1 MSLSEAMS
9 SGKSR
14 KKLSVTDI
22 RMNQLNAYA
31 AYNIE
36 ELAHL
41 IKRDGQLENL
51 TVYADDCNDGK
62 HYTLLGG
69 HRRYLAIS
77 LLLERGESDGL
88 ADVVVVR
95 KPENEIDEKSLIQ
108 SDNAQRIKTMEE
120 IKWEIQSALEKWDYL
135 CSQDQQPVLENGEK
149 KRDWIGRQVGLKGR
163 QVQEYLTG
171 RFSEQAESNNG
182 NETANG
188 SNSTE
193 REITVKDITK
203 NIKKAIKGLDKAM
216 EFADELALYDTKNEI
231 EGIINLLTA
240 LSETVE

>member
-1 MSLSEAMS
+1 MSLSDAMS

-22 RMNQLNAYA
+22 RMNKLNGYA
-31 AYNIE
+31 EYNID

-51 TVYADDCNDGK
+51 TVYVDDCHDGK

-77 LLLERGESDGL
+77 KLLERGESDGL

-95 KPENEIDEKSLIQ
+95 KPENEVEEKSLIQ

-120 IKWEIQSALEKWDYL
+120 IKWEIQSAVEKWDYL
-135 CSQDQQPVLENGEK
+135 CSIGQQPTLQNGEK

-171 RFSEQAESNNG
+171 RFSEQASSE
-182 NETANG
+182 NETSNAD
-188 SNSTE
+188 NSTE
-193 REITVKDITK
+193 REVTVKDITK
-203 NIKKAIKGLDKAM
+203 NIKKAIKGLDKAK
-216 EFADELALYDTKNEI
+216 EFADELALYDTKSEI
-231 EGIINLLTA
+231 ENYINLLTA